1 MKDVAISSTFNTMLG
16 LLLLTGILMIP
27 SAVGA
32 ELNLNS
38 ISAQISLLRGL
49 LTDYYVAITLSL
61 QNVIARLMAI
71 ANSLTSISNQLSTQQ
86 NILFF
91 IIDLINNLGRKRRL
105 DDNQYLNE
113 EALVSSNNIDSTKLS
128 DSKYLIDM
136 RLTIQFL

>member
-1 MKDVAISSTFNTMLG
+1 ML
-16 LLLLTGILMIP
+16 
-27 SAVGA
+27 V
-32 ELNLNS
+32 NLNS

-113 EALVSSNNIDSTKLS
+113 EALTSSNNIDSTKLS

>member
-1 MKDVAISSTFNTMLG
+1 MAISSTFNTMLG

-61 QNVIARLMAI
+61 QNVIARLIAI

-91 IIDLINNLGRKRRL
+91 IM
-105 DDNQYLNE
+105 
-113 EALVSSNNIDSTKLS
+113 LS
-128 DSKYLIDM
+128 QENVCSFSIKYGK
-136 RLTIQFL
+136 